1 MTSNPVLMT
10 LLGAALGWS
19 ILSGGENSKSRDD

>member
-19 ILSGGENSKSRDD
+19 LLSGGEGNTPKDD